1 MDTSKD
7 NIFIGETNMAENNS
21 RINDNNYYVIN
32 GWMINRLRLKG
43 VTLSA
48 YAIIYG
54 FSQDGEN
61 EFTGSLQYLCDFC
74 GGVSKPTIIKAL
86 KELTE
91 SGLIIRREERINNI
105 LFTRY
110 KINQNAIC
118 DFLYGSK
125 EILPPVKNLNGD
137 SKEILSGDGKNSLSG
152 SKEIL
157 PNNKNINI
165 NRNKEK
171 ENIIIDY
178 LNLKAGTRFKAS
190 SKATQQHI
198 NARLDEGF
206 DVEDF
211 KIVIDKK
218 CAEWL
223 GTDFAQYLRPV
234 TLFGTKFEAYLNA
247 PIYQRKTYGQ
257 SGVEVKQPEQ
267 DDLAGIL

>member
-1 MDTSKD
+1 MLKLDTRPLYATTSVALQLFPAFTPSSSEPSPAPAKL
-7 NIFIGETNMAENNS
+7 
-21 RINDNNYYVIN
+21 
-32 GWMINRLRLKG
+32 LRTG
-43 VTLSA
+43 VT
-48 YAIIYG
+48 
-54 FSQDGEN
+54 
-61 EFTGSLQYLCDFC
+61 
-74 GGVSKPTIIKAL
+74 GG
-86 KELTE
+86 
-91 SGLIIRREERINNI
+91 
-105 LFTRY
+105 
-110 KINQNAIC
+110 
-118 DFLYGSK
+118 
-125 EILPPVKNLNGD
+125 
-137 SKEILSGDGKNSLSG
+137 
-152 SKEIL
+152 
-157 PNNKNINI
+157 
-165 NRNKEK
+165 
-171 ENIIIDY
+171 
-178 LNLKAGTRFKAS
+178 FKAS